1 MDTTQS
7 PRPIFYIAH
16 ETRGS
21 WIVVN
26 TVTGAT
32 FGGMRTEK
40 QARRERDRLE
50 AKYGDKYRAMM
61 EGKVQA

>member
-1 MDTTQS
+1 MAVWV
-7 PRPIFYIAH
+7 IKH
-16 ETRGS
+16 EMRGS
-21 WIVVN
+21 WVVVN

-50 AKYGDKYRAMM
+50 AKYGDKYRAMV
-61 EGKVQA
+61 EGQARA